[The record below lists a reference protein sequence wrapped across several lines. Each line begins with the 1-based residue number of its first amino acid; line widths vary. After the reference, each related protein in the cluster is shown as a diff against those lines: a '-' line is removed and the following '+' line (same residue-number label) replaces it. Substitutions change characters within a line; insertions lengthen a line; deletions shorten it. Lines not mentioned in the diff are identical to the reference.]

1 MDSPCATQLTTAVSC
16 VDADPATCACY
27 TQPFNETLV
36 NDLGGAYRT
45 TMAFEIP
52 GSDEF
57 CTTAND
63 NVCIKLEAMGGCCCT
78 TEINDWLTCSFE
90 SDWSP
95 QFGAGDCAFN
105 QCSAAEAEGG
115 GGSSMLIIIIA
126 VVITV
131 LLCCCC
137 CCCGCYYYRRKR
149 RAAEAT
155 ANESTS
161 KDVRDAGRRFQPS
174 AFAKPHCI
182 FLAHSPSIR
191 FECSH
196 RPNKAKIQNILG
208 ETETLNRWET

>member
-1 MDSPCATQLTTAVSC
+1 MDGPCATQLTAAVSC

-36 NDLGGAYRT
+36 TDFGGAYRT

-57 CTTAND
+57 CTTANE
-63 NVCIKLEAMGGCCCT
+63 NVCTKLEATGECCCSA
-78 TEINDWLTCSFE
+78 EINEWLTCSFE

-95 QFGAGDCAFN
+95 QFGAGDCAFS
-105 QCSAAEAEGG
+105 QCSAAAEGGG

-126 VVITV
+126 VVVTV
-131 LLCCCC
+131 VLCCCC

-149 RAAEAT
+149 RAAEAA

-161 KDVRDAGRRFQPS
+161 KDVRESESVHSSYLPVTNQSSLVHYLFHPSRIADQARGRFG
-174 AFAKPHCI
+174 AF
-182 FLAHSPSIR
+182 
-191 FECSH
+191 
-196 RPNKAKIQNILG
+196 LG
-208 ETETLNRWET
+208 GPGC